1 MAKDRSVV
9 RRTME
14 GARGWVAVGGVG
26 RVVGGDRAA
35 TAGASA
41 PSRRGGH
48 PDSQGTHVAQTL
60 PSRCLGGPEGR
71 PRRERF
77 RATMR
82 FAGMGD
88 ARLELATPSLSSWFG
103 ADDARQQSTPN
114 ACKRGACRLPQG
126 DCLAWFRN
134 PISGRLCREC
144 AARSLVL
151 TVRARTRLA
160 RRPP

>member
-1 MAKDRSVV
+1 VAGSPWEVSDELWAVIEPLLPAHPRRLAAVV
-9 RRTME
+9 IPTP
-14 GARGWVAVGGVG
+14 RGHMLPK
-26 RVVGGDRAA
+26 RCPLD
-35 TAGASA
+35 AS
-41 PSRRGGH
+41 
-48 PDSQGTHVAQTL
+48 
-60 PSRCLGGPEGR
+60 GGPEGR